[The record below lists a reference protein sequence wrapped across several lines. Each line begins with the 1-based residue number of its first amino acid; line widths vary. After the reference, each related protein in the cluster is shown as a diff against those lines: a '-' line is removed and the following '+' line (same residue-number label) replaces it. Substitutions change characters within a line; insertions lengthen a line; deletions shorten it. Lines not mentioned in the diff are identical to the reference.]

1 MFSYTML
8 ITILSI
14 ISGLYALPY
23 GNWEFKNRKILSGI
37 IIYII
42 GITGVFL
49 GVLQYFCWYAWISA

>member
-37 IIYII
+37 IIYIT

-49 GVLQYFCWYAWISA
+49 GVLQYFY

>member
-23 GNWEFKNRKILSGI
+23 GNWEFKNRNILSGI
-37 IIYII
+37 IIYIT

-49 GVLQYFCWYAWISA
+49 GVLQYFYWYT

>member
-23 GNWEFKNRKILSGI
+23 GNWELKNKKILSGI

-49 GVLQYFCWYAWISA
+49 GVLQYFN